1 MCFLACFLRCF
12 GGRSGCGSID
22 ARIQGLDVETHG
34 PFLANKWG
42 YSTKGQNAIVQ
53 IDIL

>member
-1 MCFLACFLRCF
+1 MCFLACFLCCF
-12 GGRSGCGSID
+12 GSRGGCGSID

-42 YSTKGQNAIVQ
+42 YSTKG
-53 IDIL
+53 